1 MLRTLLS
8 PLRGHFDP
16 SARTP
21 MTSLP
26 ASVLEEDEFAP
37 EDFARDVMIE
47 LMRNSVENLKLAQDT
62 KTKTLVCMDLSFLCL
77 VFN

>member
-8 PLRGHFDP
+8 PLRGHFETSP
-16 SARTP
+16 HTP
-21 MTSLP
+21 KTCP
-26 ASVLEEDEFAP
+26 DDDELAP

-62 KTKTLVCMDLSFLCL
+62 KTKTQVRMESSFC
-77 VFN
+77 

>member
-8 PLRGHFDP
+8 PLRSHYETSP
-16 SARTP
+16 HTPKASLSAP
-21 MTSLP
+21 DD
-26 ASVLEEDEFAP
+26 DELAP

-62 KTKTLVCMDLSFLCL
+62 KTKTQVRMEPSFC
-77 VFN
+77 